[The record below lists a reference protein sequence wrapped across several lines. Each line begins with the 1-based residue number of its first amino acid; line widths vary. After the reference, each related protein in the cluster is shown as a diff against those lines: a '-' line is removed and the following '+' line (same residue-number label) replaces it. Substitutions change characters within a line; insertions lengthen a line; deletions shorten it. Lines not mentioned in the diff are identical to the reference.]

1 MNEQDLKYLI
11 SSYQRVSTDL
21 LAKTVAN
28 DAKVQQLSDI
38 VDALTKKVNDQ
49 KNEIDELQK
58 SLDKQKT
65 TRSKKTTSQEDAGS
79 F

>member
-11 SSYQRVSTDL
+11 SSYQRASTDL

>member
-58 SLDKQKT
+58 SLDKQKI

>member
-11 SSYQRVSTDL
+11 SSYQRTSTDL